1 MISFKWGSLF
11 GALSV
16 DSKQRISFGSS
27 SVVYGILLLRQGCC
41 SFNQYNLQD
50 MILRLNFN
58 PTLQMWIMPC
68 VSKPTCTNVIIISL
82 WLICHI
88 QCGFS
93 ISYLSISGI
102 AAHDRCNISTFLPF
116 FSFNVVLCL
125 LLLFWSVLS
134 SILYVNVCVSV
145 SCSLIFFLCYRI
157 NNNSPIH
164 CQLFWPTSFLWQ
176 QLSLQFFL

>member
-1 MISFKWGSLF
+1 MCNLLVFFVLFYVCIKGWYSGLLLFVETGCSVLSLWLGETFSFNGLRQIGLISFKWGSLF

-93 ISYLSISGI
+93 ISYLSIPGI
-102 AAHDRCNISTFLPF
+102 AARDRCNISHVFT
-116 FSFNVVLCL
+116 FSF
-125 LLLFWSVLS
+125 
-134 SILYVNVCVSV
+134 
-145 SCSLIFFLCYRI
+145 
-157 NNNSPIH
+157 
-164 CQLFWPTSFLWQ
+164 
-176 QLSLQFFL
+176 QF